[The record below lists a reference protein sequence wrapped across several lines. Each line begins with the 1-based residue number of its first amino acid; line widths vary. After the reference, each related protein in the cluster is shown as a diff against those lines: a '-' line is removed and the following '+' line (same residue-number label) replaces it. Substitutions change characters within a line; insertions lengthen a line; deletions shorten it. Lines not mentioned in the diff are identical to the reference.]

1 MPTETLS
8 ATPRTDVG
16 KGAARSLRREGRV
29 PGVIYGSARESLP
42 LSLNSREVERLLG
55 RISAEST
62 VIDLDFGDSTARTLI
77 REVQRHPF
85 RREVIHVDFQ
95 ELVAGE
101 KVIVN
106 IPITLVGVPEGVRLS
121 GALLGQ
127 VMSELTIRVDPV
139 DIPRNVE
146 VDVSGLT
153 IGHSIHV
160 SDLKLPAGVEVL
172 DEADTTVATVSAPK
186 VTEEAPV
193 VAAETG
199 AEPELIRKTKA
210 EEDAEK

>member
-42 LSLNSREVERLLG
+42 LSLNSRELERLLG

-139 DIPRNVE
+139 DIPRHVE

>member
-29 PGVIYGSARESLP
+29 PGVIYGSTRESLP
-42 LSLNSREVERLLG
+42 LSLNSRELERLLG